1 MGTGTVRQE
10 QMWEIFAPCV
20 SESVGTP
27 CILDPD
33 PVKHLNADPDQ
44 AHMKKYTRNILSFRD
59 IVI

>member
-10 QMWEIFAPCV
+10 EMWEIFSPSV

-33 PVKHLNADPDQ
+33 PFKHLNADPDQ
-44 AHMKKYTRNILSFRD
+44 AHMKK
-59 IVI
+59 